1 MIRVFLVGLLAMVL
15 AAVSPWGE
23 LNVGHAAGALAVGK
37 CGAYGYAFDYAQ
49 QHQADS
55 AAKAKCSGA
64 CTLVTMRRACAALA
78 VDMKNPCGAFGYAVA
93 PKISRA
99 QNEAMRS
106 CYRYGGKECVIRT
119 WACDA
124 KG

>member
-1 MIRVFLVGLLAMVL
+1 
-15 AAVSPWGE
+15 
-23 LNVGHAAGALAVGK
+23 
-37 CGAYGYAFDYAQ
+37 
-49 QHQADS
+49 
-55 AAKAKCSGA
+55 
-64 CTLVTMRRACAALA
+64 
-78 VDMKNPCGAFGYAVA
+78 MKNPCGAFGYAVA